1 MRDDIRHPARW
12 FLCAEPLIH
21 GFALQGGI
29 VIMIMIV
36 IKMTA
41 IKMTAMQKSG
51 FSEREVIMDK
61 KMFWILVGFI
71 LILQIPIFLMMH

>member
-1 MRDDIRHPARW
+1 
-12 FLCAEPLIH
+12 
-21 GFALQGGI
+21 
-29 VIMIMIV
+29 MIMIV
-36 IKMTA
+36 IKMTAIKMTA

>member
-1 MRDDIRHPARW
+1 
-12 FLCAEPLIH
+12 
-21 GFALQGGI
+21 
-29 VIMIMIV
+29 MIMIV

-51 FSEREVIMDK
+51 FSEMEVIMDK
-61 KMFWILVGFI
+61 KMFCILVGFS

>member
-1 MRDDIRHPARW
+1 
-12 FLCAEPLIH
+12 
-21 GFALQGGI
+21 
-29 VIMIMIV
+29 MIMIV

-41 IKMTAMQKSG
+41 IKMTAMHKSG